1 MSNRTALGGYDVQSG
16 SHNEPG
22 ARLVSNVIQLA
33 GAIPSR
39 LRPRLH
45 GPEARMTMHSFR
57 ASPQRDA
64 NSSVLLR
71 EELRLW
77 GLAAEK
83 STPHSF
89 SSRAALKLTQIA
101 QTVFDV
107 AVGLFIAL
115 FILFLFA
122 SPFIAVFCL
131 LFLSVH

>member
-1 MSNRTALGGYDVQSG
+1 
-16 SHNEPG
+16 
-22 ARLVSNVIQLA
+22 
-33 GAIPSR
+33 
-39 LRPRLH
+39 
-45 GPEARMTMHSFR
+45 MHSFR

-89 SSRAALKLTQIA
+89 SSRAALKFA
-101 QTVFDV
+101 QFAQAMLDV
-107 AVGLFIAL
+107 SVGLLIAS
-115 FILFLFA
+115 FVIFLFA
-122 SPFIAVFCL
+122 SPFIASFCL